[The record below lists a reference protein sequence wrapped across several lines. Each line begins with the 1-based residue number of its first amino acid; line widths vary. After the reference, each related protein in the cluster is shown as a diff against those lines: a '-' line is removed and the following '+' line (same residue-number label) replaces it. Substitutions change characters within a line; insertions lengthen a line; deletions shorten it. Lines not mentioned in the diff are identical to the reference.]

1 MKGVTIMIKGE
12 NPAEINDIEVL
23 KEKFDN
29 SNLFYIV
36 NIVDFY
42 SLSDKFYDIIKTDLT
57 NI

>member
-42 SLSDKFYDIIKTDLT
+42 SLSDKFYDIIKTDIT